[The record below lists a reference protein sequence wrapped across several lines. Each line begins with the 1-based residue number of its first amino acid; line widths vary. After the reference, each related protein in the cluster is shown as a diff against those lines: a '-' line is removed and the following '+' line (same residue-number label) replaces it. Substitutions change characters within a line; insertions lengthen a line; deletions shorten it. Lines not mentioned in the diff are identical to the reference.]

1 MEKIRTM
8 TDLGTFV
15 RDARLRLRMPNGRPM
30 SQEALAAATGV
41 SGATISHIESGK
53 MRRPE
58 RDTLEALAAALGV
71 TYNELAYAAGYADP
85 PAERDVESEMR
96 RIATLPTTEERMSEL
111 KRSLPLVYE
120 YVVAWGYD
128 LVRQAGERDTEAK
141 RQAPSDTSPGHR
153 NKPGDGHQAV

>member
-1 MEKIRTM
+1 
-8 TDLGTFV
+8 
-15 RDARLRLRMPNGRPM
+15 M

-71 TYNELAYAAGYADP
+71 SYNDLAYAAGYADP

-120 YVVAWGYD
+120 YVEGMGTRSGASSRRTRYGKRSGKR
-128 LVRQAGERDTEAK
+128 RQTHRRVIE
-141 RQAPSDTSPGHR
+141 TSQETGIRRSEH
-153 NKPGDGHQAV
+153 GDRINDRR

>member
-1 MEKIRTM
+1 M

-71 TYNELAYAAGYADP
+71 SYNDLAYAAGYADP

-96 RIATLPTTEERMSEL
+96 RIAALPTTEERMVEL
-111 KRSLPLVYE
+111 KRLSPEMYGLVQ
-120 YVVAWGYD
+120 AWALE
-128 LVRQAGERDTEAK
+128 LVRKAGTQPGEDTQPGQSGRTPHPPRK
-141 RQAPSDTSPGHR
+141 PS
-153 NKPGDGHQAV
+153 DGHQVW

>member
-1 MEKIRTM
+1 M

-30 SQEALAAATGV
+30 SQEALAAKTGV

-58 RDTLEALAAALGV
+58 RETLEALAEALGLA
-71 TYNELAYAAGYADP
+71 YNDLAYAAGYADP

-111 KRSLPLVYE
+111 KRNLPLIYE

-128 LVRQAGERDTEAK
+128 LVRQAGERDTAEQQR
-141 RQAPSDTSPGHR
+141 RQSGTTPDHR
-153 NKPGDGHQAV
+153 NRQGDGSLGA

>member
-1 MEKIRTM
+1 M

-71 TYNELAYAAGYADP
+71 S
-85 PAERDVESEMR
+85 V
-96 RIATLPTTEERMSEL
+96 
-111 KRSLPLVYE
+111 
-120 YVVAWGYD
+120 
-128 LVRQAGERDTEAK
+128 
-141 RQAPSDTSPGHR
+141 
-153 NKPGDGHQAV
+153 

>member
-1 MEKIRTM
+1 MSN
-8 TDLGTFV
+8 LGIFV
-15 RDARLRLRMPNGRPM
+15 RDARLRIRMPNGRPM
-30 SQEALAAATGV
+30 SQEVLAERTGV

-71 TYNELAYAAGYADP
+71 TYTDLAIAAGYADP

-96 RIATLPTTEERMSEL
+96 RIAALPTVEDRMDEL

-128 LVRQAGERDTEAK
+128 LVRQAGERDTGGK
-141 RQAPSDTSPGHR
+141 RQARSGTSPDQR
-153 NKPGDGHQAV
+153 NKQGDGSLGA